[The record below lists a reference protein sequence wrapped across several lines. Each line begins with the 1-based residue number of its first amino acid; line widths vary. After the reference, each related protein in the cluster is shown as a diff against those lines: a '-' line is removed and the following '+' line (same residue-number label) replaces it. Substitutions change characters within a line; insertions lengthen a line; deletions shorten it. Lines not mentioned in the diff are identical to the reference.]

1 MPPQRAQPSSS
12 GPRLLLPS
20 LAGQKGTAVLCCPCD
35 SCLVHSTDL
44 KGSEAGKRASV
55 VMASSGQVP
64 RVPGRGGSDRQGG
77 EGTGG
82 DEMQNRE
89 KRAARTPQPQRKC
102 PHGDTRV
109 NAWTAWA
116 AASARTGGESGLGAR
131 TAGAPPSA
139 STADRGESASRVDLF
154 CFYSRSLSFYSRSLY
169 FSSDTRLLLPAPPVS
184 SSSSSSSSLPLSLLC
199 SLLSHFLYFWSAF
212 CGSLAK
218 QA

>member
-1 MPPQRAQPSSS
+1 MIRASCGPPTSKAQRQERGKVSSWQ
-12 GPRLLLPS
+12 
-20 LAGQKGTAVLCCPCD
+20 A
-35 SCLVHSTDL
+35 
-44 KGSEAGKRASV
+44 AGKCPECRGDGEAT
-55 VMASSGQVP
+55 
-64 RVPGRGGSDRQGG
+64 GREARGR
-77 EGTGG
+77 EET
-82 DEMQNRE
+82 EMQNRE